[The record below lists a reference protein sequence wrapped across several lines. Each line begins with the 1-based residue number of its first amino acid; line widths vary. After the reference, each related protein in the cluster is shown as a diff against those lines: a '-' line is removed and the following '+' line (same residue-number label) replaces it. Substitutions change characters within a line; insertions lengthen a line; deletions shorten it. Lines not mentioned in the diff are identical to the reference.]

1 MRSEATVLSMLS
13 VDNVI
18 SQPAY
23 EHIPEDMIAESLSI
37 QAKKLADSQNNR
49 PIPIRYHN
57 RNQTEE
63 EQEELTIAGAFEEA
77 KNLKDLK

>member
-1 MRSEATVLSMLS
+1 
-13 VDNVI
+13 
-18 SQPAY
+18 
-23 EHIPEDMIAESLSI
+23 MIAESLST
-37 QAKKLADSQNNR
+37 QARKLADLESNR
-49 PIPIRYHN
+49 QVPIRYHN

>member
-1 MRSEATVLSMLS
+1 
-13 VDNVI
+13 
-18 SQPAY
+18 
-23 EHIPEDMIAESLSI
+23 MIAESLSI

-49 PIPIRYHN
+49 PTPIRYHN

>member
-1 MRSEATVLSMLS
+1 
-13 VDNVI
+13 
-18 SQPAY
+18 
-23 EHIPEDMIAESLSI
+23 MIAESLSI
-37 QAKKLADSQNNR
+37 QAKKLADPQNNR